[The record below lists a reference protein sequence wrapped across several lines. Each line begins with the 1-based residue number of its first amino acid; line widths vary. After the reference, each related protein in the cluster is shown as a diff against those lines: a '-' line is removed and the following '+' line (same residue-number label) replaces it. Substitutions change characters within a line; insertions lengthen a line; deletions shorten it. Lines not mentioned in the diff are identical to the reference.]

1 MKGITPME
9 PITFDLKRSLA
20 DLNQFDQAAEKSAQN
35 LSANFSIQ
43 LEDL

>member
-1 MKGITPME
+1 ME
-9 PITFDLKRSLA
+9 TNLFDLKRSLA
-20 DLNQFDQAAEKSAQN
+20 DLEYFDQAAEKSAQN